1 MITISVSI
9 QKRLFMKWNTKVGV
23 AVIKQGSK
31 TCISIN
37 IYTWNL
43 LYLTCTTSCTP
54 DFLCKSGHVQ
64 VQSYMSPGKACFL
77 FLPFLQRDW
86 ISHPPTCKNLRGS
99 QCIFIF
105 LQLSNASSNS
115 HFSNFTKAYCQY
127 IVPFLPKD
135 KCSFLPRDG
144 FSSLLQYWIFLF
156 K

>member
-1 MITISVSI
+1 MLTLHAVTYVECDQNVLNVFKKQLKQSLHMHGKNRSTFSAGRMIIVSWEQSVSI
-9 QKRLFMKWNTKVGV
+9 QKRLFMTWNTKVGV

-64 VQSYMSPGKACFL
+64 VQSYMSPGKVCFL

-105 LQLSNASSNS
+105 
-115 HFSNFTKAYCQY
+115 
-127 IVPFLPKD
+127 P
-135 KCSFLPRDG
+135 
-144 FSSLLQYWIFLF
+144 
-156 K
+156 